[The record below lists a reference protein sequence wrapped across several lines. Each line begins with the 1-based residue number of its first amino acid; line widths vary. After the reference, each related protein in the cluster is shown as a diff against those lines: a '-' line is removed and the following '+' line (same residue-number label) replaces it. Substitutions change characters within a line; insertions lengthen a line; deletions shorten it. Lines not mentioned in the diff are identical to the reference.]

1 MRQKTVLIV
10 DDEEDFA
17 DMIQMRLEANNYR
30 VVVAHDGLSGI
41 ETAKTEQP
49 SAVLLDVMMPG
60 IDGFKTLHE
69 MKMDSEIRDIPV
81 IMLTAKGESKSI
93 LRAQQSGAVDY
104 LIKPVDSDR
113 MLALLKKHAVT

>member
-30 VVVAHDGLSGI
+30 VVVANDGQAGI
-41 ETAKTEQP
+41 EKARAEMP
-49 SAVLLDVMMPG
+49 DAILLDVMMPG

-69 MKMDSEIRDIPV
+69 LKLDGELRDIPV

-104 LIKPVDSDR
+104 LIKPVDSEK
-113 MLALLKKHAVT
+113 MLAMLRRHV